1 MKLLLTLAYFFHL
14 LGEKTHKYIGATE
27 TMLGSSIA
35 GVLYGLLSAQPVLIT
50 GTTGPLLVLEESMFE
65 V

>member
-1 MKLLLTLAYFFHL
+1 
-14 LGEKTHKYIGATE
+14 
-27 TMLGSSIA
+27 MLGSSIA

-65 V
+65 VLFKNY